1 MGPMA
6 RWPVPRSHGGRL
18 AVQVALLTMVV
29 GLVYLLVMWLGSGL
43 MDSTGQEVN
52 AAL

>member
-1 MGPMA
+1 MA
-6 RWPVPRSHGGRL
+6 RWLVPRSGSGRL
-18 AVQVALLTMVV
+18 VVQIVLLAMAL

-43 MDSTGQEVN
+43 LDSTGQEIN